1 MINQV
6 SVPKVKDLFFDFQGI
21 EVQPFAYSGIEN
33 MTLFSQDDVA
43 WEPLNRLFDLLNAI
57 VDINPRIITIDSKNI
72 QVKQNI
78 ECRYPCVQ
86 DVYKQEITYPEIDM
100 RGLLVRGGYFMQ
112 SDGSAKIV
120 GPAYIGPAVQIRHN
134 GGILGQVIIGDGE
147 SHNYPSEPGHEGHGG
162 IIGQGVT
169 VRRSVIRAGGKIYSG
184 SEIVDCLIGRNVQ
197 IGPGAQFAH
206 ENFSGR
212 EVSFPRFNDRLLEKP
227 ILTGRHKLGIVIGD
241 GCFIGANVT
250 AYPGVVLFPKCRIPG
265 GTVLKPGIY
274 EPDYFK
280 DLG

>member
-1 MINQV
+1 MCNQGKA
-6 SVPKVKDLFFDFQGI
+6 PKVKDLFFDFQGI
-21 EVQPFAYSGIEN
+21 EVESFAHQGNLN
-33 MTLFSQDDVA
+33 MSLFSQDDNA
-43 WEPLNRLFDLLNAI
+43 WEPLNKLFDLLKTV
-57 VDINPRIITIDSKNI
+57 VDINPRIITIDKKNI
-72 QVKQNI
+72 FVTQNF

-86 DVYKQEITYPEIDM
+86 DVYQQEITYPEIDM
-100 RGLLVRGGYFMQ
+100 RGLLVRGGYFMNC
-112 SDGSAKIV
+112 DGSAKLM
-120 GPAYIGPAVQIRHN
+120 GPTFIGPGVQIRHN
-134 GGILGQVIIGDGE
+134 GGILGHVIIGDGE
-147 SHNYPSEPGHEGHGG
+147 THNHASTPGQEGHGG

-169 VRRSVIRAGGKIYSG
+169 VRRSIIRAGGKIHSG

-212 EVSFPRFNDRLLEKP
+212 EVSLPRFNDEIFPEP
-227 ILTGRHKLGIVIGD
+227 ILTGRKKLSIIVGD

-250 AYPGVVLFPKCRIPG
+250 AYPGVVLLPSCRVPG

-280 DLG
+280 TE